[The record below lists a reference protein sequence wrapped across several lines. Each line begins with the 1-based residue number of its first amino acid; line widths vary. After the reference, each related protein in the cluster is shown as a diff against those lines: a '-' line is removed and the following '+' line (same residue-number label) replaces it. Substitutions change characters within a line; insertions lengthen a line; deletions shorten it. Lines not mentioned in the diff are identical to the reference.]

1 MFYGAKGA
9 ALIALL
15 TFTVVTAQAAESSNG
30 TNLNG
35 TNLNGSN
42 LNGANLNGTNLN
54 GSNLN
59 GSNLNGTASGR
70 VFLGTHVSAVVTPNG
85 AIVTLD

>member
-1 MFYGAKGA
+1 MYYGAKGT

-15 TFTVVTAQAAESSNG
+15 TFTGVTAQAAES
-30 TNLNG
+30 T
-35 TNLNGSN
+35 NGS
-42 LNGANLNGTNLN
+42 NLN

-70 VFLGTHVSAVVTPNG
+70 VFLGSHVSVMVTPNG
-85 AIVTLD
+85 ETITLD